1 MQEGVCAQPR
11 SQRSAL
17 PVSME
22 PSWCA
27 PATPPLIS
35 LSHPS
40 SSPEYAVR
48 SPRKVSHCN
57 DDFSRREAGRQQG
70 EEVSCVRH
78 CAWEPGARLAHH
90 NEKLES
96 LPLEGAALIS
106 PASLP
111 IPEKSDGCP
120 DGVKKAFRQSVWR
133 ACFKSSAIDAVARGR
148 EKGLSA
154 KSRNWCKCFWASSS
168 SHLPPAPSQQAQ
180 HSVAVADGERQT
192 SSDFHPIDCLA
203 KALHLLTGFHF
214 FLSVGQLSCPL
225 WRSPFCQP
233 ALVHPCPVH
242 ANQTIP
248 QRQDKEKGN

>member
-1 MQEGVCAQPR
+1 MDTKRLSQYAATFQGAPATSSSIKRATPPELLLQTPPRQDATCILMQEGVCAQPR

-40 SSPEYAVR
+40 SSPEYTVR

-96 LPLEGAALIS
+96 FPLEGAALIS

-111 IPEKSDGCP
+111 IPAKSDGCP

-154 KSRNWCKCFWASSS
+154 KSRN
-168 SHLPPAPSQQAQ
+168 
-180 HSVAVADGERQT
+180 
-192 SSDFHPIDCLA
+192 
-203 KALHLLTGFHF
+203 
-214 FLSVGQLSCPL
+214 
-225 WRSPFCQP
+225 
-233 ALVHPCPVH
+233 
-242 ANQTIP
+242 
-248 QRQDKEKGN
+248 